1 MHKYSRCWEEV
12 TALMNE
18 ESLSSLT
25 VLQVKEKYKRIK
37 REGRPKDSSPN
48 TKARRR

>member
-12 TALMNE
+12 LALINE
-18 ESLSSLT
+18 ESLSSLL
-25 VLQVKEKYKRIK
+25 VLQVKEKYKCIQN
-37 REGRPKDSSPN
+37 EGRPKDSSPK